1 MDGFIL
7 PTMPAW
13 ISIVRELDSEHY
25 VYIEQRTVNPET
37 FFSSTN
43 QGLRFNTQGWSVF
56 AIQVQGIT
64 ETLKLQDTIQR
75 QEAQRL
81 LAMGGF
87 TGICTDM
94 LAVQQ
99 TDQPTDK
106 KRAKTN
112 K

>member
-1 MDGFIL
+1 MDSFIL

-13 ISIVRELDSEHY
+13 ISIVREIDSEHY
-25 VYIEQRTVNPET
+25 VFIEQRTINPET
-37 FFSSTN
+37 LFSSTN
-43 QGLRFNTQGWSVF
+43 QGLRFNTQDWSVF
-56 AIQVQGIT
+56 AMQVQGIT
-64 ETLKLQDTIQR
+64 ETLKLQGSMQR

-81 LAMGGF
+81 VAMGGF
-87 TGICTDM
+87 TGICSDA
-94 LAVQQ
+94 LAGQQ